1 VRGLTQGGPAR
12 LEHRGFLLAN
22 LTLGHAVAHFYQR
35 GFLVLLPK
43 IVSDLDLSGVGV
55 GSLDTVRHLTS
66 FSIEVPGGFVVDM
79 LRRRWREVFVGCMGL
94 IAVAWAVTGA
104 VPSLPFLLVA
114 MVLISLPGTIW
125 HLPAMAALSRRFP
138 ERRGM
143 AISVH
148 GLGGNLGNVVGPLVA
163 GVLLG
168 FLLLTWR
175 QVAFLYALPPLFL
188 ALLFWVSLRSLRGD
202 SAEEGKRLGDRLQDA
217 FGLLKSS
224 AVLRLVSVA
233 MLRAVGFNAISW
245 WTPIYLSDELEL
257 GDATVGFY
265 VALLTALGMV
275 ALPFMG
281 TLSDRFGRK
290 PVLVPGLIAMSVLSF
305 LLVNVGAGLGLT
317 IVIAAMGLFSY
328 SLNQVIRAAVLD
340 LAPSGAEATSYGL
353 VFGLTQ
359 PIIAVSSILA
369 GAMKDWLGVEFVFY
383 YATVVVALS
392 ALILVISPMPKPGA
406 PAPTLNNAPRE

>member
-1 VRGLTQGGPAR
+1 VNKPTQGEQAR
-12 LEHRGFLLAN
+12 TGHRGFLLAN

-43 IVSDLDLSGVGV
+43 IVIDLELSGVGV

-66 FSIEVPGGFVVDM
+66 FAIEVPGGFVVDM
-79 LRRRWREVFVGCMGL
+79 LRRRWRLVFVGCMGL

-104 VPSLPFLLVA
+104 VPSLPFLLGA

-148 GLGGNLGNVVGPLVA
+148 GLGGNLGNVVGPLAA
-163 GVLLG
+163 GALLG
-168 FLLLTWR
+168 FFLLTWR

-188 ALLFWVSLRSLRGD
+188 ALVFWVSLRSLGGD
-202 SAEEGKRLGDRLQDA
+202 SAEEGKRLGARLRDA
-217 FGLLKSS
+217 LGLLKSG
-224 AVLRLVSVA
+224 AILRLVSA
-233 MLRAVGFNAISW
+233 SMLRAVGFNAVSW
-245 WTPIYLSDELEL
+245 WTPIYLSDELGL

-275 ALPFMG
+275 SLPFMG

-290 PVLVPGLIAMSVLSF
+290 PVLVPGLMAMSVLSF
-305 LLVNVGAGLGLT
+305 LLVNVGAGFGLT
-317 IVIAAMGLFSY
+317 IVIGAMGLFSY

-340 LAPSGAEATSYGL
+340 LAPRGAEATSYGL
-353 VFGLTQ
+353 VFGLAQ
-359 PIIAVSSILA
+359 PIIAVSSIVA
-369 GAMKDWLGVEFVFY
+369 GAMKDWWGIEAVFY
-383 YATVVVALS
+383 YSAVVVALS
-392 ALILVISPMPKPGA
+392 ALVLTSSPMPKPVA
-406 PAPTLNNAPRE
+406 PAPA

>member
-1 VRGLTQGGPAR
+1 M
-12 LEHRGFLLAN
+12 ESRGFLLAN

-43 IVSDLDLSGVGV
+43 IVDDLGLSGVGV
-55 GSLDTVRHLTS
+55 GSLDMVRHLTS

-79 LRRRWREVFVGCMGL
+79 LRRRWRLVFAGCMAL

-104 VPSLPFLLVA
+104 VPSLPFLLGA

-125 HLPAMAALSRRFP
+125 HLPAMAALSRRYP

-163 GVLLG
+163 GALLG

-175 QVAFLYALPPLFL
+175 QVAFLYALPPLIL
-188 ALLFWVSLRSLRGD
+188 ALLFWVSLRSLGRD
-202 SAEEGKRLGDRLQDA
+202 SAEEGKRLGGRLREA
-217 FGLLKSS
+217 LGLLKSG

-245 WTPIYLSDELEL
+245 WTPIYLSDELGL

-275 ALPFMG
+275 SLPFMG
-281 TLSDRFGRK
+281 TLSDRFSRK
-290 PVLVPGLIAMSVLSF
+290 AVLVPGLIAMSVLSF

-317 IVIAAMGLFSY
+317 IVIGAMGLFSY

-340 LAPSGAEATSYGL
+340 LAPRGAEATSYGL

-359 PIIAVSSILA
+359 PIIAVSSIVA
-369 GAMKDWLGVEFVFY
+369 GAMKDWWGIEFVFY
-383 YATVVVALS
+383 YSGILVGLS
-392 ALILVISPMPKPGA
+392 ALVLIVSPMQRPVGTA
-406 PAPTLNNAPRE
+406 PDRI

>member
-1 VRGLTQGGPAR
+1 MRGLTQGGPAR

>member
-1 VRGLTQGGPAR
+1 MNKPTQGEQAR
-12 LEHRGFLLAN
+12 TGHRGFLLAN

-43 IVSDLDLSGVGV
+43 IVIDLELSGVGV

-66 FSIEVPGGFVVDM
+66 FAIEVPGGFVVDM
-79 LRRRWREVFVGCMGL
+79 LRRRWRLVFVGCMGL

-104 VPSLPFLLVA
+104 VPSLPFLLGA

-148 GLGGNLGNVVGPLVA
+148 GLGGNLGNVVGPLAA
-163 GVLLG
+163 GALLG
-168 FLLLTWR
+168 FFLLTWR

-188 ALLFWVSLRSLRGD
+188 ALVFWVSLRSLGGD
-202 SAEEGKRLGDRLQDA
+202 SAEEGKRLGARLRDA
-217 FGLLKSS
+217 LGLLKSG
-224 AVLRLVSVA
+224 AILRLVSA
-233 MLRAVGFNAISW
+233 SMLRAVGFNAVSW
-245 WTPIYLSDELEL
+245 WTPIYLSDELGL

-275 ALPFMG
+275 SLPFMG

-290 PVLVPGLIAMSVLSF
+290 PVLVPGLMAMSVLSF
-305 LLVNVGAGLGLT
+305 LLVNVGAGFGLT
-317 IVIAAMGLFSY
+317 IVIGAMGLFSY

-340 LAPSGAEATSYGL
+340 LAPRGAEATSYGL
-353 VFGLTQ
+353 VFGLAQ
-359 PIIAVSSILA
+359 PIIAVSSIVA
-369 GAMKDWLGVEFVFY
+369 GAMKDWWGIEAVFY
-383 YATVVVALS
+383 YSAVVVALS
-392 ALILVISPMPKPGA
+392 ALVLTSSPMPKPVA
-406 PAPTLNNAPRE
+406 PAPA